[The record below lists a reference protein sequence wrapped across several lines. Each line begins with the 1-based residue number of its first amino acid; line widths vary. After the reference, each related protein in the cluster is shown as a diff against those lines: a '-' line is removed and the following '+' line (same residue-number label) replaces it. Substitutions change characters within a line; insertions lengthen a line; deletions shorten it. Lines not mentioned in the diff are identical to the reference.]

1 MNKVNDYIQQQLDM
15 VLKLAKEKQ
24 QVINQ
29 IRSKETKKLGLFH
42 LAVSA
47 EEKEHLVARARK
59 LFDSRIANI
68 YKQINEELKNS
79 GQEEI
84 QNPFEVNKEGEIN
97 NV

>member
-1 MNKVNDYIQQQLDM
+1 MNDYIQQQLDK
-15 VLKLAKEKQ
+15 VLKLARERQ

-29 IRSKETKKLGLFH
+29 IRSFDKKKRGLFY
-42 LAVSA
+42 LAVTN
-47 EEKEHLVARARK
+47 EERALMVTLASK
-59 LFDSRIANI
+59 QYDTRIAGV
-68 YKQINEELKNS
+68 YKQINEQLRAL